1 MADVTIPR
9 PGNLASQAEI
19 ASERLQKAA
28 LTLWAVAE
36 GTATLEHDEL
46 VTLWAHVDL
55 AADYARS
62 LSVAL
67 KAVAFGPQETKN

>member
-9 PGNLASQAEI
+9 SGNLASKAEI

-28 LTLWAVAE
+28 QTLWAVSE
-36 GTATLEHDEL
+36 GTRTLPHDEL
-46 VTLWAHVDL
+46 VHLWAEVDL

-62 LSVAL
+62 AADAL
-67 KAVAFGPQETKN
+67 KAVAFGRGAN